1 MGRFITAI
9 MVLVA
14 LIAAIVVLAPK
25 LIPVSQFKGAI
36 EDAAGTSLGRDVAIN
51 GEINF
56 QLFPSIAF
64 TADDVVISNPDGFEG
79 QYFAKVARA
88 EIGIGILPLLRR
100 EIELKQFVL
109 MEPEID
115 LQRRKNG
122 DVNWAL
128 GPAQIAAPEQTTL
141 EQTALEQTELAD
153 ETTTEPSEALSI
165 QNATFGDVRLVD
177 GKASYTD
184 EASNTAL
191 KAEDVDLS
199 IRLKSFDEPFEAE
212 GTMIFQGAPGRLKL
226 VIASLRALQDG
237 SPSAVQMD
245 AVIDQSQFGLDLEV
259 KNSKSLTYT
268 GDVVIDV
275 PDLDALA
282 GLFDVSLQDAPG
294 FDAFSLKGQADGDT
308 SSARIRNAAITFDAI
323 DAAGDLGLTWSGAR
337 PKADGTLQIPTLDLR
352 PYLPTPADD
361 TSGFP
366 DWSDAPMDF
375 ASLRNID
382 ARLDISAGSV
392 RLHGVQ
398 TSKGRMAIMIDN
410 GRLTADI
417 PQLALYN
424 GSGSGRMV
432 VNARRNTPSF
442 AGVFNFT
449 AIDAQP
455 LAIDFL
461 KNDRLLGIGA
471 LQFEFTASGASQSAI
486 MSSVDGKGGF
496 DLDDGAIKGLNLVKM
511 VNAARTAYGGGKV
524 DPAAIASAVSQAR
537 APDDVTE
544 YSKFLAAF
552 NIQNGLISAPTI
564 KLNGPYLTMTGFGEV
579 NLPAQTIDLQL
590 LPKVTTTPDGRNGTT
605 YAVPIRV
612 GGTFAEPTYS
622 VDTQALLKSRLEKS
636 GRNLLGRALGL
647 DESGGEEPSDEQ
659 SVEDS
664 AKSLLR
670 GLLDRPS
677 RSNDSSKKDR

>member
-1 MGRFITAI
+1 M
-9 MVLVA
+9 
-14 LIAAIVVLAPK
+14 
-25 LIPVSQFKGAI
+25 
-36 EDAAGTSLGRDVAIN
+36 
-51 GEINF
+51 
-56 QLFPSIAF
+56 
-64 TADDVVISNPDGFEG
+64 
-79 QYFAKVARA
+79 
-88 EIGIGILPLLRR
+88 
-100 EIELKQFVL
+100 
-109 MEPEID
+109 
-115 LQRRKNG
+115 
-122 DVNWAL
+122 
-128 GPAQIAAPEQTTL
+128 
-141 EQTALEQTELAD
+141 
-153 ETTTEPSEALSI
+153 
-165 QNATFGDVRLVD
+165 
-177 GKASYTD
+177 
-184 EASNTAL
+184 
-191 KAEDVDLS
+191 
-199 IRLKSFDEPFEAE
+199 
-212 GTMIFQGAPGRLKL
+212 
-226 VIASLRALQDG
+226 
-237 SPSAVQMD
+237 
-245 AVIDQSQFGLDLEV
+245 
-259 KNSKSLTYT
+259 
-268 GDVVIDV
+268 IDV